1 MKAANLCKTK
11 YKLFNIMNKRV
22 VIKDLEPKA
31 YEAMFGLEK
40 YLSQTKIEVSLR
52 ELIKIRVS
60 QINGCSYCIDLH
72 TKDARKMGE
81 TEQRIYA
88 LSAWRETPYF
98 TPTEIAVLALAEE
111 ITFINKGVSQA
122 TYDEALKVLDEHT
135 LSQVIMAIVTINAWN
150 RIAISTHMTPVLD
163 Q

>member
-1 MKAANLCKTK
+1 
-11 YKLFNIMNKRV
+11 MNKRV

-40 YLSQTKIEVSLR
+40 YLSQTKLDSSLR

-98 TPTEIAVLALAEE
+98 TSTEMAVLALAEE
-111 ITFINKGVSQA
+111 ITFINKGVSEP
-122 TYDEALKVLDEHT
+122 TYNEASKVLDKHT
-135 LSQVIMAIVTINAWN
+135 LSQVIMAIITINAWN
-150 RIAISTHMTPVLD
+150 RIAISTHMKPVLD
-163 Q
+163 